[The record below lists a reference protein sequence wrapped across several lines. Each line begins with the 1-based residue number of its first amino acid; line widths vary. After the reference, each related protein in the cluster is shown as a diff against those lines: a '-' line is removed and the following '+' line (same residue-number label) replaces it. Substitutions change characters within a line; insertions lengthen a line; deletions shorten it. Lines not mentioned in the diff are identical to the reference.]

1 MNSARPPVSNA
12 ETTALLQV
20 IRDEAAR
27 LLESSHG
34 QLSANQTQSVQRIHA
49 SAILL
54 VGTSGESRK
63 QDGGDNAPGASA
75 PQQSSILIVDDEQS
89 FREVLQSVLS
99 GHGYQTAEAVDGRD
113 AIEKLDSI
121 RPDLVLLDIA
131 LPELDGWDVIR
142 HIKASRHLKHVRVL
156 ALSGMPFDD
165 GQVLALKS
173 LTWGYISKSDFSL
186 KQVQDR
192 VAQLLKQG

>member
-1 MNSARPPVSNA
+1 
-12 ETTALLQV
+12 
-20 IRDEAAR
+20 
-27 LLESSHG
+27 
-34 QLSANQTQSVQRIHA
+34 
-49 SAILL
+49 
-54 VGTSGESRK
+54 
-63 QDGGDNAPGASA
+63 
-75 PQQSSILIVDDEQS
+75 VDDEES

-121 RPDLVLLDIA
+121 KPDLVLLDIF

-142 HIKASRHLKHVRVL
+142 HIKASPHLKHVRVL

-173 LTWGYISKSDFSL
+173 LTWGTSASPTSAEK
-186 KQVQDR
+186 VQDR
-192 VAQLLKQG
+192 VAQLLRHG